1 MWFIPVALSILAMA
15 QSAKGASQAKDAAQ
29 REGEAKKVAAEFEA
43 SQLEQRAGQTI
54 AASQRSMQDVQRM
67 GRLAESRALALAAA
81 SGGGASSP
89 TVVNLIGNL
98 AKEGAYR
105 GAVELYKGEE
115 NARQLNLQAAARR
128 FEGEAGL
135 DLGYS
140 RGRAYDTQ
148 GQASILSQAGGLFG
162 KYGGGGPKDA
172 GNQGSA
178 AGGSAGAG
186 DLNSGSY
193 A

>member
-1 MWFIPVALSILAMA
+1 MWFIPVALSVLSMMQTA
-15 QSAKGASQAKDAAQ
+15 QGASQAKDAAE
-29 REGEAKKVAAEFEA
+29 REGATRKVAAEFEA

-67 GRLAESRALALAAA
+67 GKLAESRALALSAA

-115 NARQLNLQAAARR
+115 NARQLRLQAAGRR
-128 FEGEAGL
+128 FEGEAGM
-135 DLGYS
+135 DLGLS
-140 RGRAYDTQ
+140 KGRAFETQ

-162 KYGGGGPKDA
+162 KYGGGGPKSTPA
-172 GNQGSA
+172 GSNS
-178 AGGSAGAG
+178 SLNTGAG
-186 DLNSGSY
+186 ELNANYG
-193 A
+193 